1 MSLRSPTLRR
11 QIPYQLCHLGNP
23 LFKKKKKK
31 SSPFC
36 PFLISFF
43 INTKLLKWR
52 RKLNLAPSLVEA
64 KTAGGGP
71 HGFHY
76 LIHRGLCVTYQNF
89 EFQEQR
95 HFLILLNLLWY
106 CSAESHFFPSF
117 FFRLHFF
124 FIGNSIS
131 TYI

>member
-1 MSLRSPTLRR
+1 MSPTLRR

-23 LFKKKKKK
+23 LFKKKKKNK
-31 SSPFC
+31 KPSPFC

-43 INTKLLKWR
+43 ITTKLLKWR
-52 RKLNLAPSLVEA
+52 RKPNLASSLLEA

-76 LIHRGLCVTYQNF
+76 LIHKELCVTYQNF

-95 HFLILLNLLWY
+95 HFLILLNLFWY
-106 CSAESHFFPSF
+106 YSAESLFFPSF